1 MDGNRR
7 YYTEQ
12 VTRMLKTNGTYPCLF
27 VDLGSESLDVSR
39 QLGVYAETRVS
50 RDWGSEAGGTL
61 DRE

>member
-39 QLGVYAETRVS
+39 QPGVYAETRKGV
-50 RDWGSEAGGTL
+50 GTGGQRQEEL
-61 DRE
+61 